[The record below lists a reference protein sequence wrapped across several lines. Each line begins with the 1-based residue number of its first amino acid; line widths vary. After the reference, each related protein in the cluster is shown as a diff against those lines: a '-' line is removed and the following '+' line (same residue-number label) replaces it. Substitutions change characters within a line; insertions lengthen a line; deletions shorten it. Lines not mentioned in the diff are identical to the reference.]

1 MGISSFGVEL
11 RDLQK
16 MHRCRH
22 AVAKVHLGL
31 LIEILSLGSK
41 QKDPFLNFFCDS
53 MESSVKTFYYNV
65 H

>member
-1 MGISSFGVEL
+1 MAKNQGASYRL

-31 LIEILSLGSK
+31 LIEMLSSGSK
-41 QKDPFLNFFCDS
+41 QKDAFLNFF
-53 MESSVKTFYYNV
+53 VIVWT
-65 H
+65 HL